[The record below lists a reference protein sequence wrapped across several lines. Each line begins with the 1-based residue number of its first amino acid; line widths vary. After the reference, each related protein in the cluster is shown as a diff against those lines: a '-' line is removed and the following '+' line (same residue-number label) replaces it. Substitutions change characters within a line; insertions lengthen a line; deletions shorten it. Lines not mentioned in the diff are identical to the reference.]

1 LQKTEFAKKSREM
14 GEEISKS
21 YGRAAESISKSGQHI
36 SQSAA
41 FKGISQVCIHFDQCN
56 VGNVLS

>member
-1 LQKTEFAKKSREM
+1 M

-36 SQSAA
+36 TNITLV
-41 FKGISQVCIHFDQCN
+41 KMYTY
-56 VGNVLS
+56 L

>member
-1 LQKTEFAKKSREM
+1 M

-56 VGNVLS
+56 VGIYHILYIFIQLVNNY